1 MKAIARA
8 RYVKVPPRKARYIA
22 DLIRGKTVNQALSIL
37 MTVPRNASRII
48 EKTLDSAVANAIVK
62 AEGERLDVDEL
73 VVPVVDIAKSIGN
86 VRAATIV
93 ALASF
98 VARSGVVDLDRL
110 RACVKAE
117 FAQKEK
123 LIPINMKAIE
133 AGLKA
138 AQAA

>member
-37 MTVPRNASRII
+37 MTIPRNSSRII

-73 VVPVVDIAKSIGN
+73 VVQNVIVDEGPTRMTWRPRARGRATRIRHRTSHIAVTVVNTD
-86 VRAATIV
+86 
-93 ALASF
+93 
-98 VARSGVVDLDRL
+98 
-110 RACVKAE
+110 
-117 FAQKEK
+117 
-123 LIPINMKAIE
+123 
-133 AGLKA
+133 
-138 AQAA
+138 QAAEQGREE

>member
-8 RYVKVPPRKARYIA
+8 RFVKVPPRKARYIA

-73 VVPVVDIAKSIGN
+73 VVQNVIVDEGPTRMTWRPRARGRATRIRHRTSHIAVTVVN
-86 VRAATIV
+86 TE
-93 ALASF
+93 
-98 VARSGVVDLDRL
+98 
-110 RACVKAE
+110 KAPE
-117 FAQKEK
+117 QGRE
-123 LIPINMKAIE
+123 E
-133 AGLKA
+133 
-138 AQAA
+138 

>member
-8 RYVKVPPRKARYIA
+8 RFVKVPPRKARYIA

-73 VVPVVDIAKSIGN
+73 VVQNVIVDEGPTRMTWRPRARGRATRIRHRTSHIAVTVVNTDK
-86 VRAATIV
+86 T
-93 ALASF
+93 
-98 VARSGVVDLDRL
+98 
-110 RACVKAE
+110 AE
-117 FAQKEK
+117 QGRE
-123 LIPINMKAIE
+123 E
-133 AGLKA
+133 
-138 AQAA
+138 

>member
-8 RYVKVPPRKARYIA
+8 RFVKVPPRKARYIA

-73 VVPVVDIAKSIGN
+73 VVQNVIVDEGPTRMTWRPRARGRATRIRHRTSHIAVTVVNTD
-86 VRAATIV
+86 
-93 ALASF
+93 
-98 VARSGVVDLDRL
+98 
-110 RACVKAE
+110 
-117 FAQKEK
+117 
-123 LIPINMKAIE
+123 
-133 AGLKA
+133 
-138 AQAA
+138 QAAEQGREE